1 MKSKKISSA
10 KLKRYSGVVIV
21 TDHDKINYY
30 SITKNSKLIF
40 DCRGRINFN
49 SKNKSKLILL

>member
-30 SITKNSKLIF
+30 SIISIYWVLISGSE
-40 DCRGRINFN
+40 DLTSNHG
-49 SKNKSKLILL
+49 STLT